1 MIKAV
6 PGGLPYGLSF
16 CMSFLEFSS
25 LIKHINMLLLNDN
38 KIAGLDVPVATRSDV
53 WPART
58 SVGRLSLGLRAP
70 SQAGRRQTSVMW
82 GGRACRLAGSSGLWA
97 AGLIQGQTWLPSSLP
112 FGDQPPG
119 VCSNEQ
125 AAFSSYILVSP
136 PFENKTLPHLLASGI
151 AIIAW
156 RIIGGN
162 SIWGKPCWF
171 EAQAQWT
178 FVFHRFAKWSLCP
191 SQLR

>member
-1 MIKAV
+1 MIKSF
-6 PGGLPYGLSF
+6 PGGLPYGLGF

-38 KIAGLDVPVATRSDV
+38 KIAGLDVPVASRSDV
-53 WPART
+53 WPARA
-58 SVGRLSLGLRAP
+58 SAGLPLPSASHSP
-70 SQAGRRQTSVMW
+70 SQAGRRQEPRVWCGEAEPVASLVH
-82 GGRACRLAGSSGLWA
+82 SGLQVT
-97 AGLIQGQTWLPSSLP
+97 GLIQGQTWLPSSLP

-156 RIIGGN
+156 RIIGRQLNLRKTLLIRSTG
-162 SIWGKPCWF
+162 SINVCVSSF
-171 EAQAQWT
+171 
-178 FVFHRFAKWSLCP
+178 C
-191 SQLR
+191 

>member
-1 MIKAV
+1 MLFRSNDAPVLARADIGIAMGALGSDAAIEAADVVLMDDDPGKIVTALAIARKCMAVVYQNIIFSIGIKV
-6 PGGLPYGLSF
+6 GCLTRKDLCGLPLPQPPLSQPSWPPADK
-16 CMSFLEFSS
+16 C
-25 LIKHINMLLLNDN
+25 
-38 KIAGLDVPVATRSDV
+38 DV
-53 WPART
+53 
-58 SVGRLSLGLRAP
+58 
-70 SQAGRRQTSVMW
+70 

-119 VCSNEQ
+119 VYSNEQ

-162 SIWGKPCWF
+162 SI
-171 EAQAQWT
+171 
-178 FVFHRFAKWSLCP
+178 
-191 SQLR
+191 